1 MQRNREKKGWRV
13 TAVGELMVSRPFSMY
28 DEPDFLEI
36 KKKLEAADVG
46 YGHLEMNFIDQDHIP
61 CPSRGDWVGS
71 YMNADPVIAKDIKWL
86 GVDIMSLANNHS
98 FDFGAEG
105 LVENRKHCID
115 AGIASAGTGRD
126 LEEAG
131 APAFYESPMGRVAL
145 ISTTSGNRNSEWANL
160 PKGMIPARPGVN
172 PLRVHTR
179 FHVTQDIADSLKKM
193 GEALKIFATKGTYI
207 EGDGLSHEEFAV
219 GAFMENSKY
228 SGHTY
233 VIDDECRME
242 IYNNRKDLERI
253 IRGVKDARKVSD
265 LVMVGHHFN
274 VSEGP
279 RGDEPT
285 SFAREFAHA
294 VIDAGAD
301 MYFGHGWH
309 RTLGIEIYKGKPI
322 IYGMGNIFAQ
332 SQFLQKVPY
341 DSFEVWN
348 HDMDKLPTLLPQDE
362 PLHPGLD
369 RPSPLWWS
377 SAVYEYEF
385 DENRNIKSIK
395 LTPVELGR
403 DYSETE
409 VIITRHTGQK
419 CEGRPMIAHGENAR
433 LTLERFKELSALYGT
448 EITIEGEVAYWRA

>member
-1 MQRNREKKGWRV
+1 MELAKKGWKV
-13 TAVGELMVSRPFSMY
+13 AAVGELMVCRPFSMY
-28 DEPDFLEI
+28 TEPEFLAI
-36 KKKLEAADVG
+36 KERLDAADVG
-46 YGHLEMNFIDQDHIP
+46 YGHLEMNFHDQDNIP

-71 YMNADPVIAKDIKWL
+71 FMNADPVVAKDIKWF

-98 FDFGAEG
+98 FDFGTEG
-105 LVENRKHCID
+105 IIQNRKHCID
-115 AGIASAGTGRD
+115 AGIACAGTGRD

-131 APAFYESPMGRVAL
+131 SPAIYESPRGRVAL
-145 ISTTSGNRNSEWANL
+145 ISTTSGNRNFEWASL
-160 PKGMIPARPGVN
+160 SKATIPARPGVN

-179 FHVTQDIADSLKKM
+179 FHVTEDVANALKKM
-193 GEALKIFATKGTYI
+193 GRELKILATKGTYI
-207 EGDGLSHEEFAV
+207 EGDRLSSEEFAV
-219 GAFMENSKY
+219 GAFMENTKY

-233 VIDDECRME
+233 VVDNKFYIEM
-242 IYNNRKDLERI
+242 YNDKKDLERI
-253 IRGVKDARKVSD
+253 IREVKNTRKTSD
-265 LVMVGHHFN
+265 LIMIAHHFN

-279 RGDEPT
+279 RGDEPPA
-285 SFAREFAHA
+285 FARDFAHA
-294 VIDAGAD
+294 AIDAGAD

-332 SQFLQKVPY
+332 TQFLRKVPY

-348 HDMDKLPTLLPQDE
+348 HDIDRLPTLMSYDE

-369 RPSPLWWS
+369 LPSPLWWS
-377 SAVYEYEF
+377 SAIYEYEF

-409 VIITRHTGQK
+409 VIITRHTGEK

-433 LTLERFKELSALYGT
+433 LILERFRKLSRLYGT
-448 EITIEGEVAYWRA
+448 EITIEGDVGYWHA